1 MKQIAGYINVF
12 IGLWFSVGIAIMASL
27 ATFSQIYRKKTHNTK
42 AALKES
48 IKDGIWFFIVAFI
61 CLLFIISLIQRML

>member
-1 MKQIAGYINVF
+1 MKLIAGYVNVF

-27 ATFSQIYRKKTHNTK
+27 ATFSQIYHKRNHNIK
-42 AALKES
+42 EAVGES